1 MKAVAIAATDLRR
14 LLRWRA
20 NIFFLFVLPMLIILL
35 LGAAFGGSSARIGVA
50 GEGSRLGRD
59 LVGALDA
66 QKGVAVSRYESVTA
80 LDDAV
85 ARGRVDAGFV
95 VPHGADAALRR
106 GGTVTIRYLGRPDSS
121 ATNLRATVD
130 GAVVGEE
137 SIVLGTAQLLH
148 ERGLDF
154 DTALARA
161 ESASSAVPRL
171 VTRVVEPSGEPY
183 PDQTGRFDSGASTQL
198 LLFIFL
204 TSLNGAIWLVE
215 TRRLGVARRLLA
227 TPTPTRT
234 ILAGTLLGRLAVALL
249 QALIIVAGSTL
260 LFGVRWGDGL
270 GAAAVIFAFCLV
282 GTGFGTLLGSVAST
296 EQQAGPAAFIV
307 GLGAAAIGGS
317 MVPLEVFP
325 PIARTIADL
334 TPHAWANEAFS
345 ALREEDG
352 GLRDVVPQLGVL
364 LLFAALTI
372 SVATYRLRRVL
383 TR

>member
-1 MKAVAIAATDLRR
+1 VKALAIAATDLRR

-35 LGAAFGGSSARIGVA
+35 LGAAFGGSSARIGVV
-50 GEGSRLGRD
+50 GQGSRLGGD
-59 LVGALDA
+59 LVGTLDA
-66 QKGVAVSRYESVTA
+66 QKGVAVSGYDSVSA

-85 ARGRVDAGFV
+85 ARGRIDAGFV
-95 VPHGADAALRR
+95 VPPDADTTLRR
-106 GGTVTIRYLGRPDSS
+106 GGSVTIPYLGRPDSS
-121 ATNLRATVD
+121 ATDLRATVE
-130 GAVVGEE
+130 GVVVGQEN
-137 SIVLGTAQLLH
+137 IVLGPAQLLH
-148 ERGLDF
+148 ERGLTF

-161 ESASSAVPRL
+161 ESTAAAVPRL
-171 VTRVVEPSGEPY
+171 ATRVVEPNGDPY

-215 TRRLGVARRLLA
+215 TRRLGVGRRMLA
-227 TPTPTRT
+227 TPTATRT
-234 ILAGTLLGRLAVALL
+234 ILAGTLLGRLAIALL
-249 QALIIVAGSTL
+249 QALIIVAGTTL

-270 GAAAVIFAFCLV
+270 GAAALILAFCLV
-282 GTGFGTLLGSVAST
+282 GTGFGTLLGSLAAT
-296 EQQAGPAAFIV
+296 EQQAGPAAFIL
-307 GLGAAAIGGS
+307 GLGVAALGGS

-325 PIARTIADL
+325 PVARTIADF

-352 GLRDVVPQLGVL
+352 GLGDILPELGVL
-364 LLFAALTI
+364 LLFAAVTI
-372 SVATYRLRRVL
+372 SLATFRLRRVL